1 MTQFFASN
9 KRQNIRTRS
18 FHFCGKRAGRCT
30 ANSLPQDGISAAPV
44 ERAPPAVSDA
54 LLRSASDVARR
65 YFRAGQRSN
74 WRHLRN
80 TTPKPVA
87 ISPPCLRN
95 VHHPVQERDDEEVR
109 EVLQHERWSASR
121 FPKLTARKRLL
132 DPDSVGAPET
142 SPSRIRSGPS
152 AASCPQR
159 AQCLSLA

>member
-1 MTQFFASN
+1 MSKYPRTFFPFLRKKS
-9 KRQNIRTRS
+9 
-18 FHFCGKRAGRCT
+18 RCS

-54 LLRSASDVARR
+54 LLRSASDVARS
-65 YFRAGQRSN
+65 YFRPGQRSN

-80 TTPKPVA
+80 SIQKPVA
-87 ISPPCLRN
+87 ISPSCLRN
-95 VHHPVQERDDEEVR
+95 VHHPVLERNYEEVCQ
-109 EVLQHERWSASR
+109 VLQRERRSASR

-132 DPDSVGAPET
+132 DPDSVAAPET

-152 AASCPQR
+152 ALSCPQR